1 MPFSDHVFLSDLEKF
16 DSFAFKFLSKREVV
30 IQDCEY
36 TGIVFSDRAKS
47 IFFDELSQDESSD
60 LYLNTKISAHY
71 IKRSLMITP
80 KLSRQCSLLST
91 IKEFKT

>member
-47 IFFDELSQDESSD
+47 IFFDELS
-60 LYLNTKISAHY
+60 
-71 IKRSLMITP
+71 
-80 KLSRQCSLLST
+80 
-91 IKEFKT
+91 

>member
-71 IKRSLMITP
+71 IKRSIDDYT
-80 KLSRQCSLLST
+80 KAQQT
-91 IKEFKT
+91 V